1 MHFVSYRAVVPA
13 FGLIAIL
20 AAPAPSDAQGF
31 GLGGR
36 MSMVRADVDSDADS
50 VRFTGGQIRLG
61 MSPRTALEVSLDR
74 HTTTFEELNERVK
87 ETPLQASLMMY
98 LARGA
103 FSPYVLGGP
112 GWYTRT
118 VEAIENQ
125 DSIEDQSTRTFG
137 WHAGFGAEIRMGR
150 HAGLHADYRYT
161 HLRFDDDDDDQEGG
175 AGDGS
180 GGGGHAF
187 VNRLL
192 PSHDGS
198 MWTVGL
204 TIYF

>member
-1 MHFVSYRAVVPA
+1 MHIVSARLIVPV
-13 FGLIAIL
+13 FGLMAVL
-20 AAPAPSDAQGF
+20 AAPAPSHAQGF
-31 GLGGR
+31 GVGGR
-36 MSMVRADVDSDADS
+36 MSMVRADVDSDNDS

-74 HTTTFEELNERVK
+74 HTATFEDLNERVK
-87 ETPLQASLMMY
+87 ETPLQASLLLY
-98 LARGA
+98 LARGS

-161 HLRFDDDDDDQEGG
+161 QLQFDDDDEDG
-175 AGDGS
+175 AADAN
-180 GGGGHAF
+180 GGGGDAF

-192 PSHDGS
+192 PSYNGS
-198 MWTVGL
+198 MWTVGV
-204 TIYF
+204 TVYF

>member
-1 MHFVSYRAVVPA
+1 VSFSTPSPRLLLLPLFTVTT
-13 FGLIAIL
+13 IL
-20 AAPAPSDAQGF
+20 ALPASGAAQGF
-31 GLGGR
+31 GIGGR
-36 MSMVRADVDSDADS
+36 MAMIKADVDAESDA

-61 MSPRTALEVSLDR
+61 MSPRTALELSLDR
-74 HTTTFEELNERVK
+74 HTTTFENLNERVK
-87 ETPLQASLMMY
+87 ETPVQASLLLY
-98 LARGA
+98 LVRSS

-125 DSIEDQSTRTFG
+125 DALEDQTSRTFG
-137 WHAGFGAEIRMGR
+137 WHAGFGAEIRMGS

-161 HLRFDDDDDDQEGG
+161 HLRFDDDEEEE
-175 AGDGS
+175 
-180 GGGGHAF
+180 GGGGGGTHAF

-198 MWTVGL
+198 MWTVGV